1 MAFEFKHPTKYKN
14 TKNNTDKIMP
24 GSGDLS
30 EKEKLINLAM
40 SETVAEELKLQEAMD
55 MEYGEAL
62 LKFLDNN
69 PGKTEDDFIEL
80 FRVPMESGG
89 KIIDFA
95 AAAKA
100 REPKVKKLSLGSLFA
115 PGKLVS
121 ELTEA
126 ERDKVNLL
134 LKMTFGNK
142 D

>member
-1 MAFEFKHPTKYKN
+1 MNFEFKHPTKYKN
-14 TKNNTDKIMP
+14 TKNNTDKVMP

-30 EKEKLINLAM
+30 EKEFLNKMA
-40 SETVAEELKLQEAMD
+40 SETAAEELKLQELMD

-62 LKFLDNN
+62 LKFLDSN

-80 FRVPMESGG
+80 FRVPMASGG

-134 LKMTFGNK
+134 LKMTFGSK

>member
-1 MAFEFKHPTKYKN
+1 MSFEFKHPTKYKN

-40 SETVAEELKLQEAMD
+40 SETVAEELKLQELMD

-62 LKFLDNN
+62 LKFLDKN

>member
-1 MAFEFKHPTKYKN
+1 MNFEFKHPTKYKN

-40 SETVAEELKLQEAMD
+40 SETVAEELKLQELMD

-62 LKFLDNN
+62 LKFLDKN

-134 LKMTFGNK
+134 LKMTFGSK

>member
-40 SETVAEELKLQEAMD
+40 SETVAEELKLQELMD

-62 LKFLDNN
+62 LKFLDKN

>member
-1 MAFEFKHPTKYKN
+1 MNFEFKHPTKYKN

-40 SETVAEELKLQEAMD
+40 SETVAEELKLQELMD

-62 LKFLDNN
+62 LKFLDKN

-134 LKMTFGNK
+134 
-142 D
+142 

>member
-1 MAFEFKHPTKYKN
+1 MNFEFKHPTKYKN

-40 SETVAEELKLQEAMD
+40 SETVAEELKLQELMD

-62 LKFLDNN
+62 LKFLDKN

>member
-1 MAFEFKHPTKYKN
+1 MSFEFKHPAKYKN
-14 TKNNTDKIMP
+14 TKNNTDKVMP

-30 EKEKLINLAM
+30 EKEFLNKMA
-40 SETVAEELKLQEAMD
+40 SETAAEELKLQELMD

-62 LKFLDNN
+62 LKFLDKN

>member
-1 MAFEFKHPTKYKN
+1 MAFTFKHPTKY

-40 SETVAEELKLQEAMD
+40 SETVAEELKLQELMD

-62 LKFLDNN
+62 LKFLDKN

>member
-1 MAFEFKHPTKYKN
+1 MA
-14 TKNNTDKIMP
+14 
-24 GSGDLS
+24 
-30 EKEKLINLAM
+30 
-40 SETVAEELKLQEAMD
+40 
-55 MEYGEAL
+55 
-62 LKFLDNN
+62 
-69 PGKTEDDFIEL
+69 
-80 FRVPMESGG
+80 SGG

-134 LKMTFGNK
+134 LKMTFGSK

>member
-40 SETVAEELKLQEAMD
+40 SETAAEELKLQELMD

-62 LKFLDNN
+62 LKFLDKN

-134 LKMTFGNK
+134 LKMTFGSK